1 MLRLLIAG
9 VLALVLPVAAQAS
22 AVIESL
28 TGTADIG
35 GTPAV
40 KGQRISP
47 QSTITTGAG
56 AQVFLR
62 FDDGMQIMLG
72 AESMLRLV
80 DFRFGGGQDR
90 AVLELQ
96 QGSAR
101 VVTGA
106 VARDNPKQF
115 WFRMPQAELMVERP
129 SDFTVALVNPA
140 YITVSQ
146 GGLVVNNAAGT
157 AALKA
162 GTTSVVANAGAAPV
176 AISAAQLPASAS
188 AGMSGLGTASASA
201 AGGQSSGAGAVAGG
215 ASTTAAWVPV
225 AIFAGVAA
233 AAAAVAAKEENNST
247 PTAATHH

>member
-115 WFRMPQAELMVERP
+115 WFRTPQAELMVERS

-146 GGLVVNNAAGT
+146 GGLVVNNAAGS

-162 GTTSVVANAGAAPV
+162 GTTSIVANAGSLPV
-176 AISAAQLPASAS
+176 AISAAQVPASAS
-188 AGMSGLGTASASA
+188 AAMNGLSTASMSAPGGVAAGAGAAA
-201 AGGQSSGAGAVAGG
+201 AGG
-215 ASTTAAWVPV
+215 AAFPILAPV
-225 AIFAGVAA
+225 VIFAGVAA
-233 AAAAVAAKEENNST
+233 AAAAVAAK
-247 PTAATHH
+247 